1 MSGEG
6 ASARV
11 QLHVHLAQRVLAL
24 GDRIDPVQLEGV
36 LLRLDDA
43 VDGVERRVHRAV
55 AQAHVL
61 ELLPVLHE
69 ADRAGRRGEVGG
81 VHGEPVQLEAVLHLV
96 VGGGGV
102 GGDGHDVVVGHVLLL
117 VAQRLELLEAGVQLL
132 GFEDVAQLL
141 QPLLEGVAAG
151 VLAQHQ
157 VVRGDAHGLGG
168 EDLVGLLVRQ
178 HAVLMDAGLV
188 QEGVAA
194 HDGLV
199 QRRALADDVVHRLAG
214 AVDLGGI
221 DARLLAREHVGARAH
236 RHHDLLQRGV
246 ACALAQA
253 VDGALD
259 LPRAAQHAA
268 QGVGHRH
275 AQVVVA
281 VHGVLHLVGAGHVAD
296 DRLDQRLHL
305 TGRGVAHGVGQV
317 DDRRAVADGNVHHLA
332 EEVHVAAGRVL
343 GGELDV
349 GAVLPRVGHHLC
361 GALQH
366 LLRGHLQLVL
376 HVHRGGGDEEV
387 DAGVGSA
394 LDRLPGAVDV
404 LLRGAGEGGH
414 RAVLDRLGDGRY
426 GLKVAR
432 RRDRKARFDHVH
444 FQTLQAAR
452 HLQLFLQVHAA
463 ARRLLSIPQCGI
475 EDFNLAHLLY
485 LSVLAILVRRSL
497 H

>member
-11 QLHVHLAQRVLAL
+11 QLHVNLAQRVLAL
-24 GDRIDPVQLEGV
+24 GHRIDPVQLEGV

-43 VDGVERRVHRAV
+43 VDGVEGRVHRAV

-61 ELLPVLHE
+61 EFLIVLHE
-69 ADRAGRRGEVGG
+69 ADRAGRGGEVGG
-81 VHGEPVQLEAVLHLV
+81 VHREPVQLEAVLHLV
-96 VGGGGV
+96 VRRRRV
-102 GGDGHDVVVGHVLLL
+102 GGDGHDVVVRHVLLL
-117 VAQRLELLEAGVQLL
+117 VAQRLELLEAGVQLIGL
-132 GFEDVAQLL
+132 QHVAQLL
-141 QPLLEGVAAG
+141 QALLEGVAAG

-157 VVRGDAHGLGG
+157 IVRGDAHRLGR
-168 EDLVGLLVRQ
+168 EDLVGLLVCQ
-178 HAVLMDAGLV
+178 HAVLVDARLV

-199 QRRALADDVVHRLAG
+199 QRRALANDAVHRLAG
-214 AVDLGGI
+214 AVDLRGV
-221 DARLLAREHVGARAH
+221 DARLLARKHVGARAH
-236 RHHDLLQRGV
+236 GHHDLLKRGV
-246 ACALAQA
+246 ARALAQA
-253 VDGALD
+253 VDRALD

-268 QGVGHRH
+268 QRVGHRH
-275 AQVVVA
+275 TQIVVA
-281 VHGVLHLVGAGHVAD
+281 VHGVFHLVRTRHVAD

-317 DDRRAVADGNVHHLA
+317 DDRRAVADGHVHHLA
-332 EEVHVAAGRVL
+332 EEVDVAAGRVL

-349 GAVLPRVGHHLC
+349 RAVLLCVGHHLRR
-361 GALQH
+361 ALQH

-376 HVHRGGGDEEV
+376 HMYRRGRDEEV
-387 DAGVGSA
+387 DAWIRRA

-404 LLRGAGEGGH
+404 LLGGARQRGH
-414 RAVLDRLGDGRY
+414 RAVLHRLGDRGY

-444 FQTLQAAR
+444 FQTLQAPR
-452 HLQLFLQVHAA
+452 HLQLLLQVHAA

-475 EDFNLAHLLY
+475 EDFNLAHLFY
-485 LSVLAILVRRSL
+485 LSVLAILVRRGRP
-497 H
+497 